1 MKLKKTIAFLL
12 TLTTLGSTLALPA
25 SAEMFGDINGD
36 GAINAVDAASI
47 LQYAAYVGAGGKL
60 DLKGFLNGED
70 EPQVPV
76 DPPAEEDDT
85 LTILAWNDH
94 DLEMMLAC
102 YKEDYPDANVEIVLA
117 GGNGVEALNEYK
129 SLLNSGG
136 QYDLIMTESSW
147 VNTYIND
154 PQLALPLS
162 SIGLTEADYSAAFPY
177 TLELGKNK
185 QGELY
190 GAVVDVCPGGFCYNT
205 KLAEEHLGI
214 TSPAEM
220 QAEISDWNGFLQ
232 TADKLHKATDG
243 SVTMAAS
250 LDDMVHPFT
259 IGSDMPTLIDGK
271 LNMEKAAAFAELAKE
286 CVDKGYVDPK
296 TRQWSSKWNN
306 AGLESTTMG
315 YFYSTWCLEP
325 GAMLE
330 QSSGGSGDW
339 AIVAGPDEY
348 FWGGYVYCV
357 SPTCNSPKEAEQ
369 FLRYFTVDQ
378 ESMKKYADY
387 SGYMV
392 NNRAVIEDIMAS
404 GEHGNPLLGGQ
415 DEYSVLYDAAMK
427 IDYNYEQAYEYD
439 TNLIYRITDY
449 LYDNPS
455 LTVEEILKI
464 YMVDAAE
471 LYGIES

>member
-12 TLTTLGSTLALPA
+12 ALTTLGSTLALPA

-60 DLKGFLNGED
+60 DLKGFLNDEN

-76 DPPAEEDDT
+76 DPPTEEDDT
-85 LTILAWNDH
+85 LTILAYTDY

-117 GGNGVEALNEYK
+117 GESGSGANALYK
-129 SLLNSGG
+129 TLLQSGD
-136 QYDLIMTESSW
+136 QIDLYMTESSW
-147 VNTYIND
+147 ATSYIND

-190 GAVVDVCPGGFCYNT
+190 GAVADVCPGGFCYNT

-220 QAEISDWNGFLQ
+220 QAEISDWDGFLQ
-232 TADKLHKATDG
+232 TADKLHKATNG

-250 LDDMVHPFT
+250 LGGMVLPFT

-271 LNMEKAAAFAELAKE
+271 LNIEKAGAFATLAKE
-286 CVDKGYVDPK
+286 CADNGYVDLK
-296 TRQWSSKWNN
+296 IGQWTPKWNEVGIN
-306 AGLESTTMG
+306 NQTMG
-315 YFYSTWCLEP
+315 YFYSTWSLEP
-325 GAMLE
+325 GAILE
-330 QSSGGSGDW
+330 QNSGGSGNW

-369 FLRYFTVDQ
+369 FLRYFTVDP
-378 ESMKKYADY
+378 EGMKKYADY

-415 DEYSVLYDAAMK
+415 DEYSVLYDVAMN
-427 IDYNYEQAYEYD
+427 IDFNNEQASEYD
-439 TNLIYRITDY
+439 TDLIYRINSY
-449 LYDNPS
+449 LSANPS
-455 LTVEEILKI
+455 LTVEEILKK
-464 YMVDAAE
+464 YQKEAPFDVG
-471 LYGIES
+471 LVK